1 MIDTIKDIYNS
12 KIDKLIISNPKNKSL
27 EYHKIIIHMV
37 KVRNQYLYQFEKY
50 TSRQVFHE
58 NLCKDDAII
67 RTISLMSDYKQ
78 LYAYLSDRYINV
90 KISKKDKVFINTK
103 KLEPKK
109 IKPVSHNRQKN
120 YLIPEGEAIAP
131 LCDLGIFTKD
141 GKVINSMYDK
151 YKQINRFIEM
161 IDDVITDDI
170 TKLNIIDFGCGKSYL
185 TFILYYY
192 LVYIRKIE
200 AHMVGL
206 DLKKEV
212 IANCNEIAKKYGY
225 DNLKFEVGDIN
236 GYKCDFDVD
245 MIISLHACD
254 TATDYALYNAI
265 SWNAKMIFSVP
276 CCQHEAN
283 QTMDNDSLKLLSKY
297 GLLKERF
304 ASILTDEIRANL
316 LEYSSY
322 NVSVLEFIDM
332 THSPKNILIRAIRND
347 NMSLDKRNKALE
359 EVEEVLDIFKI
370 SSTLYKLLIK

>member
-1 MIDTIKDIYNS
+1 MIQLKIYNS
-12 KIDKLIISNPKNKSL
+12 KIDKLIISNPKSKGL
-27 EYHKIIIHMV
+27 EYQKIIIHMV

-50 TSRQVFHE
+50 TARQVFHE

-78 LYAYLSDRYINV
+78 LDAYLSDRYINV

-200 AHMVGL
+200 THMVGL

-225 DNLKFEVGDIN
+225 DNLQFEVGDIN
-236 GYKCDFDVD
+236 GYKCGFDVD
-245 MIISLHACD
+245 MVISLHACD

>member
-50 TSRQVFHE
+50 TARQVFHE

-78 LYAYLSDRYINV
+78 LDAYLSDRYINV

-200 AHMVGL
+200 THMVGL

-212 IANCNEIAKKYGY
+212 IADCNEIAKKYGY
-225 DNLKFEVGDIN
+225 DNLQFEVGDIN
-236 GYKCDFDVD
+236 GYKCGFDVD
-245 MIISLHACD
+245 MVISLHACD

>member
-27 EYHKIIIHMV
+27 KYHKIIIHMV
-37 KVRNQYLYQFEKY
+37 KVRNQYLIQFEKY
-50 TSRQVFHE
+50 TARQVFHE
-58 NLCKDDAII
+58 NMNKDDAIDK
-67 RTISLMSDYKQ
+67 TITLMSDYKQ
-78 LYAYLSDRYINV
+78 LDAYLSDRYITV
-90 KISKKDKVFINTK
+90 KVSKKDKVFINTK
-103 KLEPKK
+103 RLEPKK

-141 GKVINSMYDK
+141 GKIVNSMYDK

-170 TKLNIIDFGCGKSYL
+170 AHLNIIDFGCGKSYL

-245 MIISLHACD
+245 MVISLHACD

-347 NMSLDKRNKALE
+347 KMSLDRRNKALE

-370 SSTLYKLLIK
+370 SSTLYKLLKK

>member
-1 MIDTIKDIYNS
+1 MEYSFKFSKKGKVLHNKTKRPES
-12 KIDKLIISNPKNKSL
+12 VKKIDI
-27 EYHKIIIHMV
+27 
-37 KVRNQYLYQFEKY
+37 QEKA
-50 TSRQVFHE
+50 SILNNCV
-58 NLCKDDAII
+58 
-67 RTISLMSDYKQ
+67 
-78 LYAYLSDRYINV
+78 
-90 KISKKDKVFINTK
+90 NT
-103 KLEPKK
+103 
-109 IKPVSHNRQKN
+109 HNRSKN
-120 YLIPEGEAIAP
+120 YILKEGVVVPA
-131 LCDLGIFTKD
+131 LYDMGIFTKE
-141 GKVINSMYDK
+141 GKVVNSMYDK
-151 YKQINRFIEM
+151 FKQINRFVELV
-161 IDDVITDDI
+161 DDVLKNHNEKT
-170 TKLNIIDFGCGKSYL
+170 LNVIDFGCGKSYL

-245 MIISLHACD
+245 MVISLHACD

>member
-50 TSRQVFHE
+50 TARQVFHE

-78 LYAYLSDRYINV
+78 LDAYLSDRYINV

-200 AHMVGL
+200 THMVGL

-225 DNLKFEVGDIN
+225 DNLQFEVGDIN
-236 GYKCDFDVD
+236 GYKCGFDVD
-245 MIISLHACD
+245 MVISLHACD

-347 NMSLDKRNKALE
+347 KMSLDKRNKALE